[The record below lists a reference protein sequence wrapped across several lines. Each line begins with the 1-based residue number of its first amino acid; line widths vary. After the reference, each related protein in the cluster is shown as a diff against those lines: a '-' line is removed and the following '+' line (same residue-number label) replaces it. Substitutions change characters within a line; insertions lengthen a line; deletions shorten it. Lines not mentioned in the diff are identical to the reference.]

1 MQTPRQFT
9 RTMKYLIFFLV
20 INLSTLYSQEQWF
33 PTKYDSI
40 TKKMVA
46 DTSGA
51 FPVSF
56 IKLDIHYEYYRAA
69 MYGHHTNYETKLTMT
84 KINLYS
90 HGLTIPINPAD
101 STYSD
106 YAKASYFFKKT
117 GKNTGELT
125 IKRTTKKE
133 TIKFIKST
141 RPYRNI
147 NAKWG

>member
-1 MQTPRQFT
+1 
-9 RTMKYLIFFLV
+9 MKYFFFFLI

-33 PTKYDSI
+33 PAKYDSL
-40 TKKMVA
+40 TKKIVA

-56 IKLDIHYEYYRAA
+56 IKLDIHYEYYHAA
-69 MYGHHTNYETKLTMT
+69 LYGHHTNYETKLLMT
-84 KINLYS
+84 KINYYS
-90 HGLTIPINPAD
+90 HGLTIPINPLD
-101 STYSD
+101 STNRD
-106 YAKASYFFKKT
+106 YAKAFYFFKH

-125 IKRTTKKE
+125 IKRTNKKE